1 MAANQ
6 GNIFRRAWT
15 GAGDFFDERFDMR
28 RVLKE
33 FAGHEVPA
41 HVNWLY
47 CFGGITLLCF
57 LIQALTGILL
67 AFYYEPTI
75 DTAYDSILNIMDDV
89 PFGVFLRSLHAWT
102 ANIMILMVI
111 LHMLRVFFHAAYRPP
126 RELNWMTGVLLFF
139 ITVTFG
145 FSGYLLPM
153 NQLSYWATK
162 VGSEIALE
170 MPLIGTQ
177 IHAFL
182 LGGEKISDATL
193 SRFYAIHVV
202 ILPIT
207 IGILLGLH
215 FLMVRKQG
223 IADPL

>member
-1 MAANQ
+1 MAGEK
-6 GNIFRRAWT
+6 GNIFKRAWT
-15 GAGDFFDERFDMR
+15 AVADFFDERFDMR
-28 RVLKE
+28 RVVSE
-33 FAGHEVPA
+33 FAGHNVPA

-47 CFGGITLLCF
+47 CFGGITFLAF

-67 AFYYEPTI
+67 AFYYQPTI
-75 DTAYDSILNIMDDV
+75 DQAYSSVLHIMEDV
-89 PFGVFLRSLHAWT
+89 PFGVFIRSLHAWT

-126 RELNWMTGVLLFF
+126 RELNWMTGVILFF
-139 ITVTFG
+139 TTVTFG

-162 VGSEIALE
+162 VGSEIAGS
-170 MPLIGTQ
+170 MPFVGSEIQT
-177 IHAFL
+177 FL
-182 LGGEKISDATL
+182 LGGTKIADATL
-193 SRFYAIHVV
+193 SRFYAIHVI
-202 ILPIT
+202 ILPIA
-207 IGILLGLH
+207 ISVLLGLH